1 MSELTIL
8 YDGWSLARQPNS
20 PAALHLV
27 ELLELLPAD
36 VRAIVALPGRTVD
49 PLPAQIETHLL
60 IMPDNPSARLKWE
73 QRTLS
78 GLARELNAQGIHL
91 TSGNPALFASTPSIL
106 SPTGFAANP
115 LEPKDSD
122 LRRSIASR
130 LREALGQGGR
140 SRVSGIL
147 WPDDLPKP
155 HDNVPLV
162 SLPPVVHPAFSESR
176 SGSKDDISSLDLPE
190 TYVLYHGPY
199 KLSDLQRLLRA
210 WTWAVG
216 AIGEYY
222 PLLLIGMGKSGREN
236 LELLHD
242 VYELGETVRAL
253 PEMSHSGLVWLYQN
267 CSALFHPVPISP
279 WGSPVRMALACG
291 KPVVALESPLADALV
306 GPAAYLV
313 PGSESEVNCD
323 RALGAALLT
332 VVVEE
337 SVANALS
344 ETAHQRVDSWRSA
357 DFTTALLAA
366 YQQIILAQNSSAAG

>member
-8 YDGWSLARQPNS
+8 YDGWPLARQPNS

-27 ELLELLPAD
+27 ELLQLLPTD
-36 VRAIVALPGRTVD
+36 VRAIVALPGLPAD
-49 PLPAQIETHLL
+49 PLPAQIETHQLD
-60 IMPDNPSARLKWE
+60 MPDNPSARLKWE
-73 QRTLS
+73 QRSLP

-91 TSGNPALFASTPSIL
+91 TSGNPALFTSTPSIL

-115 LEPKDSD
+115 LASKDSD
-122 LRRSIASR
+122 LRRSMASR

-140 SRVSGIL
+140 VRASGIL
-147 WPDDLPKP
+147 WPEDLPALRS
-155 HDNVPLV
+155 NVPLM
-162 SLPPVVHPAFSESR
+162 SIPPVVHPAFSKSQP
-176 SGSKDDISSLDLPE
+176 GSKDDISSLDLPE

-210 WTWAVG
+210 WTWAAG

-222 PLLLIGMGKSGREN
+222 PLLLVGMGKSGREN
-236 LELLHD
+236 LELLQD
-242 VYELGETVRAL
+242 VYELGKTVRPL
-253 PEMSHSGLVWLYQN
+253 PEIPHSGLVWLYQN
-267 CSALFHPVPISP
+267 SSALFHPAPISP

-313 PGSESEVNCD
+313 PVSESEANCN

-344 ETAHQRVDSWRSA
+344 ETACQRVDSWHSA
-357 DFTTALLAA
+357 DFTTALLTA
-366 YQQIILAQNSSAAG
+366 YQQIILT